1 MTVRLSPQR
10 VNKIIKL
17 YFSGQSQTQI
27 ARKVRVDQSTVSLYA
42 SRFADRAQGAG
53 LLPAGKELGVYN
65 EIEAIRSLSVELYK
79 SNMTTEEAKDGC
91 KISKAF
97 VKLGIM
103 PEQHLTLVKVC
114 KEISDP
120 CFVQAAVKLSILESQ
135 TNMGYNDIILK
146 LDDMISRLASLKT
159 ELGTAEAG
167 LKSVNAALAQR
178 KQDLANL
185 EKHFDLFQQAVTQ
198 KQSELE
204 NQVAERIKETN
215 LTIER
220 LDKLEPLVKTLQKLG
235 VSDDTLETYIKK
247 HQKLDEVGIGWENF
261 VDIVKGFKDGN

>member
-17 YFSGQSQTQI
+17 YFSGQPQTRI
-27 ARKVRVDQSTVSLYA
+27 AKSVKVDQSTISLYA
-42 SRFADRAQGAG
+42 SRFADRAREVG
-53 LLPAGKELGVYN
+53 LLPTGKEFGVYN
-65 EIEAIRSLSVELYK
+65 EVEALRSLSVELSK
-79 SNMTTEEAKDGC
+79 SSLTTEEAKEGC
-91 KISKAF
+91 KIIKAF
-97 VKLGIM
+97 VKLGNM

-120 CFVQAAVKLSILESQ
+120 RFVQVAVKLSILESQ

-159 ELGTAEAG
+159 EQETTEAG
-167 LKSVNAALAQR
+167 LKSVNTALAQR

-185 EKHFDLFQQAVTQ
+185 EKHFDLFQQGVTQ

-220 LDKLEPLVKTLQKLG
+220 LDKLEPLVQTLQKLG

>member
-10 VNKIIKL
+10 VTKIIRL
-17 YFSGQSQTQI
+17 YFSGQPQTQI

-42 SRFADRAQGAG
+42 SRFVDRAQGAG
-53 LLPAGKELGVYN
+53 LLPAGKEFGVYN
-65 EIEAIRSLSVELYK
+65 EIEALRSLSVELYK

-120 CFVQAAVKLSILESQ
+120 CFVQAAVKLSILESR

-146 LDDMISRLASLKT
+146 LDNMISRLASLKT

-185 EKHFDLFQQAVTQ
+185 EKHFELFQQEMTQ
-198 KQSELE
+198 KQSDLE
-204 NQVAERIKETN
+204 DRVAERIKETS
-215 LTIER
+215 LTMER
-220 LDKLEPLVKTLQKLG
+220 LDRLEPLAKILQKLG
-235 VSDDTLETYIKK
+235 VSDDTLETYIRK
-247 HQKLDEVGIGWENF
+247 HQELDEVGIGWENF
-261 VDIVKGFKDGN
+261 VDIVKDFKDGN